1 VVFFTSDN
9 GSPQRPD
16 GNLPLRGY
24 KASIWEGGYREP
36 GIAWWPG
43 KIKAGSYS
51 PDALVATYD
60 IFPTV
65 LALAGVAFPKVVLD
79 GIDIS
84 HLLLSATPETEEAH
98 DCIMF
103 YKHPESQLGAAGAA
117 QLDSL
122 SAVRCGDYKAYWFID
137 GESTTP
143 LPEGIVL
150 VRRRRFS
157 CLGSVSSFVCV
168 ASWLSVVC

>member
-1 VVFFTSDN
+1 M
-9 GSPQRPD
+9 
-16 GNLPLRGY
+16 
-24 KASIWEGGYREP
+24 
-36 GIAWWPG
+36 
-43 KIKAGSYS
+43 
-51 PDALVATYD
+51 
-60 IFPTV
+60 
-65 LALAGVAFPKVVLD
+65 AFPKVVLD

-168 ASWLSVVC
+168 ASWLSVV